1 MRGDHVPNAQE
12 KNPQEEAFD
21 EGQEARQGNG
31 EHGQPFDPGRIMV
44 RARGRG
50 FDGRPTNCLPS
61 DGISAHIV

>member
-1 MRGDHVPNAQE
+1 MWLFTKHGFFSAVC
-12 KNPQEEAFD
+12 
-21 EGQEARQGNG
+21 ARQGNG
-31 EHGQPFDPGRIMV
+31 EHGQPVDPGRIMV